1 MYLASRFASLLVL
14 AATRPSVRRPPRLRS
29 GRGCFR
35 QQFKPQRAGD
45 GGCFDQPYCYAVAEP
60 VRGAARATYHRVL
73 VLLIAKVFVPD
84 GARRNESVRTG
95 IIELDEQARTG
106 NAGDTPFKGDAY
118 LIGKKM
124 GEQSVEGLALGF
136 HSAPFRG

>member
-14 AATRPSVRRPPRLRS
+14 AATRPSMRRPPLLRS
-29 GRGCFR
+29 GWRRFR

-45 GGCFDQPYCYAVAEP
+45 GSCFDQPHCYAVAKA

-73 VLLIAKVFVPD
+73 ILLIAKVFVPD
-84 GARRNESVRTG
+84 GARRNESVGAG
-95 IIELDEQARTG
+95 IVELDEQARTG

-118 LIGKKM
+118 LISKKM
-124 GEQSVEGLALGF
+124 REQSIEGLALGF
-136 HSAPFRG
+136 

>member
-45 GGCFDQPYCYAVAEP
+45 GSCFDQPHCYAVAEA

-73 VLLIAKVFVPD
+73 VLLIAKVFVPN
-84 GARRNESVRTG
+84 GTRRNDAIGAG
-95 IIELDEQARTG
+95 IVELDEQTGAGDAG
-106 NAGDTPFKGDAY
+106 NAALERDAD
-118 LIGKKM
+118 
-124 GEQSVEGLALGF
+124 
-136 HSAPFRG
+136 